1 MAGTGLDPTPTAQKR
16 ILLALWLVAMA
27 AFVVRAARAQAAVGS
42 AATAAVAVGL
52 LLAFYLALADSAFVF
67 ALSRAVTGG
76 ARGLVGALAIF
87 ALPAA
92 YGAATHQLSM
102 PDVILLLLYPALSWA
117 LVAWDTRR
125 RPDRIRLTVRLAL
138 AILLLWMPLEL
149 DLLPR
154 VMAPPGGPF
163 NMVPLCTLCL
173 ALLLFLA
180 VRQLPGMGLT
190 ADLRRPDLS
199 QAAILFAVFLAFF
212 AIPIGISL
220 RFAQSTHR
228 PLPLYQWPV
237 TALAIFL
244 LTALPEEVL
253 FRGIIQNLFERTMPG
268 RPTTTLVLASLIF
281 GLSHVDNPSPPFLSM
296 TLLGRHFAIPWLYV
310 VLATIAGVF
319 YGLAYRRTGKITVSA
334 LVHGLVDT
342 WWVLFFRR

>member
-1 MAGTGLDPTPTAQKR
+1 MVEASPGPTPTTQRR

-27 AFVVRAARAQAAVGS
+27 AFVVRAAHSQATVGA
-42 AATAAVAVGL
+42 AATAAAAVGL
-52 LLAFYLALADSAFVF
+52 VFAFYIALADSALVL
-67 ALSRAVTGG
+67 ALARAVAGG
-76 ARGLVGALAIF
+76 ARGLVVASAIF
-87 ALPAA
+87 ALPTA
-92 YGAATHQLSM
+92 YGAATHQLTGR
-102 PDVILLLLYPALSWA
+102 DVILLLFYPAPSWA

-125 RPDRIRLTVRLAL
+125 RPDRTRLTVRLAL

-149 DLLPR
+149 NLLPR
-154 VMAPPGGPF
+154 VTAPRGGPF
-163 NMVPLCTLCL
+163 NVVPLCALCL

-180 VRQLPGMGLT
+180 VRRLPGMGLT
-190 ADLRRPDLS
+190 ADLRRSDLG
-199 QAAILFAVFLAFF
+199 QAAVLFAVFLAFF

-228 PLPLYQWPV
+228 ILPLYEWPV

-253 FRGIIQNLFERTMPG
+253 FRGILQNLLDHTMPG
-268 RPTTTLVLASLIF
+268 RPRASLVLASLIF
-281 GLSHVDNPSPPFLSM
+281 GLSPVDNPSPPFLSM
-296 TLLGRHFAIPWLYV
+296 ALWGRHFAIPWLYV
-310 VLATIAGVF
+310 VLATIAGIF
-319 YGLAYRRTGKITVSA
+319 YGLAYRRTGKVTASA